1 MTTCESSILK
11 LLGRVTSRIVE
22 ICQASMEKGKYLDN
36 TLSTEY
42 AGFKAK
48 LMENLNSSKIN
59 LQDMLGGVI
68 AYSVGKDKR

>member
-1 MTTCESSILK
+1 
-11 LLGRVTSRIVE
+11 
-22 ICQASMEKGKYLDN
+22 MEKGKYLDN

-68 AYSVGKDKR
+68 AYSVGKDKREIDRLS